1 MRKDPSL
8 YIFDRQP
15 ANGYPD
21 VSRHRVPRILQYGIH
36 RWFSMGCLWQWQYIP
51 VAHLRVVC
59 SGYIDVARQAEEMI
73 VETKYTE

>member
-15 ANGYPD
+15 MGTRMYPGIGYRGSCSTASID
-21 VSRHRVPRILQYGIH
+21 GFQ
-36 RWFSMGCLWQWQYIP
+36 CLCLWQYIP

-73 VETKYTE
+73 VETKYAE